1 MAGHRTPPYSARRY
15 RKAFPV
21 TQVVISRPNAGTTL
35 FTLLGAISFCHF
47 LNDLA
52 QSVVPAIYP
61 MLKSGFGLTFGQ
73 IGLLGLVWQGTAS
86 LLQPLVGHYTDRRP
100 RPYSLAFGMGCTLL
114 GMLAFA
120 FAPNFFTLLGAGA
133 LLGLGSAIFHPE
145 SSRFARAVS
154 GGAHGLAQSWFQVGG
169 NVGSSAG
176 PLLAAFF
183 ILPRGQESLA
193 WIALLALGGIAILAA
208 LGRWYRNNGHARR
221 PDKPAATQHTAL
233 PAGKVRNAIAV
244 LVALLFSKFFYLT
257 SITTY
262 YIFYLMHAFHLPM
275 EMAQIYLFVFL
286 AASAVG
292 TFFGGPIAD
301 RIGRKTVIW
310 GSILGV
316 LPFSLALPYVGLAA
330 TVALS
335 VVIGLVLSSAF
346 SAIVV
351 YGQELMP
358 GRVGMVSGLFF
369 GLAFGLSGI
378 GASVLGE
385 VADWTSI
392 EFVYRL
398 CAFLPAIGLLAAFL
412 PDLETDF
419 KVVPVR

>member
-1 MAGHRTPPYSARRY
+1 M
-15 RKAFPV
+15 

-61 MLKSGFGLTFGQ
+61 MLKSGFGLSFGE

-86 LLQPLVGHYTDRRP
+86 LLQPIVGHYTDRRP
-100 RPYSLAFGMGCTLL
+100 RPYSLAFGMCCTLL
-114 GMLAFA
+114 GMLTFA
-120 FAPNFFTLLGAGA
+120 FAPNFLTLLGAGA

-154 GGAHGLAQSWFQVGG
+154 GGAHGLAQSLFQVGG

-193 WIALLALGGIAILAA
+193 WIALIALGGIAILAA
-208 LGRWYRNNGHARR
+208 LGRWYKNNGHARPPAKQSVAR
-221 PDKPAATQHTAL
+221 PNAL
-233 PAGKVRNAIAV
+233 PAGKVRSAVAV
-244 LVALLFSKFFYLT
+244 LIALLFSKFFYLT

-262 YIFYLMHAFHLPM
+262 YIFYLMHAFHLPI
-275 EMAQIYLFVFL
+275 ETAQIYLFVFL

-292 TFFGGPIAD
+292 TFIGGPIGD

-335 VVIGLVLSSAF
+335 IIIGLVLSSAF

-369 GLAFGLSGI
+369 GIAFGLGGI
-378 GASVLGE
+378 GAAVLGE
-385 VADWTSI
+385 VADLTSI

-412 PDLETDF
+412 PDLDTDF
-419 KVVPVR
+419 KVVSVR